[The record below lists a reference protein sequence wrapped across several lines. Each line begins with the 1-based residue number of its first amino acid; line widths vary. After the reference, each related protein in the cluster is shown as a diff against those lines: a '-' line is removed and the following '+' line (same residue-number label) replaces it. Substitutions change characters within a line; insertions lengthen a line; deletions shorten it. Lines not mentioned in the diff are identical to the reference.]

1 MYRHFAEPTIN
12 TTTTLGTPHLTVR
25 SVYVGSTQSQGLVTF
40 LIEVKK
46 SILSQNSIM
55 ACRVGEHFTTTLM
68 TRTLYT
74 NGPLAGPFIDDKPYL
89 THTMALVDC
98 FGLPTVKNGSISSL
112 LFINPSGFLVPAES
126 ERPLM
131 IQPLEENQPCFV
143 R

>member
-12 TTTTLGTPHLTVR
+12 TTTTFGTPHLIVR
-25 SVYVGSTQSQGLVTF
+25 SVYVDSTQSQGLVTF
-40 LIEVKK
+40 LIEVRK

-74 NGPLAGPFIDDKPYL
+74 NGPLAGPFVDDKSYL

-98 FGLPTVKNGSISSL
+98 FGLPTVKNGSNSSL
-112 LFINPSGFLVPAES
+112 ILSLPRGFLY
-126 ERPLM
+126 L
-131 IQPLEENQPCFV
+131 QNQ
-143 R
+143 RGH